1 MILMSIV
8 AQSIMQ
14 ALKGR
19 RQSTK
24 LSQKPT
30 TYMEQ
35 ATAFARENMRP
46 IDPPNSGPND
56 LEII

>member
-1 MILMSIV
+1 MIP
-8 AQSIMQ
+8 QSTMQ

-24 LSQKPT
+24 LSQNPT
-30 TYMEQ
+30 TYIEQ
-35 ATAFARENMRP
+35 ATAFARENIRP

-56 LEII
+56 LEIM